1 VWGQGCFDIYKKKKL
16 KSYWRV
22 IKMSQHVEVVHT
34 IWAVCNTSSGVQK
47 YPTVILGEALR
58 GGASF

>member
-1 VWGQGCFDIYKKKKL
+1 
-16 KSYWRV
+16 
-22 IKMSQHVEVVHT
+22 MSQHVEVVHT